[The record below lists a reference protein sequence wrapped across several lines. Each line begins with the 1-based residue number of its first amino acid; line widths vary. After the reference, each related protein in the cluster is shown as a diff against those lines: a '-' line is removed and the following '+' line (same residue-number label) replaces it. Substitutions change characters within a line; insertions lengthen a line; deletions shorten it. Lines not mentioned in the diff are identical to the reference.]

1 MISILIPTYNHR
13 AFNLV
18 EELNRQAL
26 SIDISY
32 EILVLDDC
40 STNKLIIEENRN
52 INNLENCS
60 YTESK
65 INNGR
70 TFSRGIL
77 AKEAKYNWIL
87 FLDSDV
93 KPKNDN
99 FLKKYVTEIKD
110 NNFEVVVG
118 GCEYENKIPEKD
130 KIFRYTYGKKREE
143 KTAEFRSK
151 IPHKNILSG
160 NILIQKDI
168 FLKYNYPYPNNIY
181 GLDNY
186 FTFLLFKNK
195 VTIKHIDNPI
205 YHLGLED
212 NEVFFNKSINSI
224 NSRINLL
231 KNEPEINSF
240 DSLIKNYNFFHKY
253 KLNIIISFL
262 FSLTEP
268 FLKKKILSS
277 KPSILA
283 FDLYRLG
290 YICKLK

>member
-1 MISILIPTYNHR
+1 MISILIPTYNHS
-13 AFNLV
+13 
-18 EELNRQAL
+18 AL
-26 SIDISY
+26 SLVKELSNQAQSIEILY

-40 STNKLIIEENRN
+40 STNKKIIEENRS

-60 YTESK
+60 YTESN

-77 AKEAKYNWIL
+77 ANNAKYEWLL
-87 FLDSDV
+87 FLDADV
-93 KPKNDN
+93 IPKDIS
-99 FLKKYVTEIKD
+99 FIEKYINEIKD
-110 NNFEVVVG
+110 NSFDVIIG
-118 GCEYENKIPEKD
+118 GCAYENKKTQ
-130 KIFRYTYGKKREE
+130 KNKVFRYTYGKKREE
-143 KTAEFRSK
+143 KAADLRNKF
-151 IPHKNILSG
+151 PHKNILSG

-186 FTFLLFKNK
+186 FAFQLFKNK

-224 NSRINLL
+224 DSRINLL
-231 KNEPEINSF
+231 KNEPGINNF
-240 DSLIKNYNFFHKY
+240 DSLIKNYNFFHKS

-262 FSLTEP
+262 FRLSEP
-268 FLKKKILSS
+268 FLKKRILSS

-290 YICKLK
+290 YICNLK

>member
-1 MISILIPTYNHR
+1 MISILIPTYNNS

-18 EELNRQAL
+18 KELNRQAL

-40 STNKLIIEENRN
+40 STNKLIIEENRS

-99 FLKKYVTEIKD
+99 FLKKYVDEIEE
-110 NNFEVVVG
+110 NIFQVAVG

-143 KTAEFRSK
+143 KAAELRNIS
-151 IPHKNILSG
+151 PHKHIFSG
-160 NILIQKDI
+160 NILIQKDV
-168 FLKYNYPYPNNIY
+168 FLKYNYPHPNNIY

-186 FTFLLFKNK
+186 FAFQLFKNK
-195 VTIKHIDNPI
+195 ITIKHIDNPI

-224 NSRINLL
+224 DSRINLL
-231 KNEPEINSF
+231 KNEPDINNF
-240 DSLIKNYNFFHKY
+240 DSLIKNYNFFHKS

-262 FSLTEP
+262 FGLSES
-268 FLKKKILSS
+268 FLKKKILGSN
-277 KPSILA
+277 PSIFL